1 MTHLHN
7 DIADNCHS
15 TEMTLLY
22 ADVTTGIMSICVQ
35 QMQMKHRAAEATR
48 CSTADDNML
57 WPLPYCM
64 AFVGD
69 VSSTLAHRIC
79 YDVSF
84 C

>member
-57 WPLPYCM
+57 
-64 AFVGD
+64 
-69 VSSTLAHRIC
+69 
-79 YDVSF
+79 
-84 C
+84 

>member
-1 MTHLHN
+1 MKLELWTLPSCTAFQLIENIFSVEVMTHLHN

-57 WPLPYCM
+57 
-64 AFVGD
+64 
-69 VSSTLAHRIC
+69 
-79 YDVSF
+79 
-84 C
+84 